1 MGLADD
7 KGMAKEKAMIEI
19 GSAAQAKPGQAA
31 GAQKA
36 QSADS
41 REFFSRMLAAQLQNQ
56 NPMDAMDSQAMSGQL
71 AQLSQAN
78 ALSGI
83 SNALDALLES
93 LRASREMQS
102 AQMALGN
109 RAWAAAQ
116 NGQKIES
123 GDARGLWLRLPAGF
137 DGQAS
142 LADESGKVLASWKG
156 AGEEIVADLGPFAG
170 AGAMR
175 LSWQSG
181 AGGHPQLGFMADSA
195 SVSGSKIYV
204 ENAQG
209 TAKAEAGLI
218 ENISKG
224 A

>member
-1 MGLADD
+1 
-7 KGMAKEKAMIEI
+7 MIVI
-19 GSAAQAKPGQAA
+19 GSAAQAKSGQAA

-41 REFFSRMLAAQLQNQ
+41 REFFSRILAAQLQNQ

-71 AQLSQAN
+71 AQLTQAN

-83 SNALDALLES
+83 SNALEGLLES
-93 LRASREMQS
+93 LRTSRDMQS

-116 NGQKIES
+116 NGQIIES

-137 DGQAS
+137 GGAVS
-142 LADESGKVLASWKG
+142 LSDESGKVLGSWKG
-156 AGEEIVADLGPFAG
+156 AGVESVADLGAFAEAG
-170 AGAMR
+170 ALK
-175 LSWQSG
+175 LSWQG
-181 AGGHPQLGFMADSA
+181 DEVRHPQLGFMADSA
-195 SVSGSKIYV
+195 VISGSKIYV
-204 ENAQG
+204 QNAQG
-209 TAKAEAGLI
+209 TAQAEAGMI